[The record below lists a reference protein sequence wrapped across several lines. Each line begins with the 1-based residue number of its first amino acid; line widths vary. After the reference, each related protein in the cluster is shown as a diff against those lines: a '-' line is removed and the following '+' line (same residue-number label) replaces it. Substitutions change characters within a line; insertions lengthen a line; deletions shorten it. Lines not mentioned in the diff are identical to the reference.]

1 MYNHIKVK
9 QLISMIEL
17 HILRMQKMNNYG
29 ISVLYPDVNLDLFF
43 FMQVLTSVAGPI
55 DLDMCVYGIRNVQK
69 SVSIRIYL
77 ILKFYFT
84 LSSEPLYFSF
94 SYIFKKILLESK
106 MTVYQYFDIN
116 VSRFSLQIFY
126 EQGFTAL
133 MFFIAFALGI
143 GLVIGAV
150 CLFLMIKRKRAVQ
163 SKSFTQVVI

>member
-1 MYNHIKVK
+1 
-9 QLISMIEL
+9 
-17 HILRMQKMNNYG
+17 
-29 ISVLYPDVNLDLFF
+29 
-43 FMQVLTSVAGPI
+43 MQVLTSVAGPI

-77 ILKFYFT
+77 ILKFISLCQVNHYII
-84 LSSEPLYFSF
+84 LSPE
-94 SYIFKKILLESK
+94 KKLIESK